1 MSSIIIKGME
11 MPKDIEMLVV
21 FSNGTV
27 HKCLPGIREYLEKGT
42 AVPVPDGVDLIDRK
56 ALMDDII
63 GSMVFSGR
71 EVPKEVAIVR
81 KVLDI
86 IGDANA
92 IIPEEEEEQ
101 E

>member
-1 MSSIIIKGME
+1 MSILIKGMA
-11 MPKDIEMLVV
+11 MPKQGMCKTITIFDDGAVV
-21 FSNGTV
+21 EGNGSE
-27 HKCLPGIREYLEKGT
+27 KLGI
-42 AVPVPDGVDLIDRK
+42 AVPVPPHGDLIERE